1 MKENL
6 HDIDKLFT
14 AAINNHQESPSESVW
29 DAIDQHLD
37 KNKVVDIN
45 RKYIQLKRTAV
56 VLLILLLGFGAYTLS
71 TWTRNKETAKSDNTK
86 NIEQKNT
93 RDIITY
99 TENNQDNISSAN
111 AEDRG
116 KNHQNNQQKNSS
128 GTLTDVKNKQAK
140 IIITDAINKNEK
152 YQNNQQK
159 NTTKT
164 LSGSVNKQD
173 KIIVLPYIIA
183 EKNME
188 IKTPDKISGRQ
199 RQNKKGMDGFASAYL
214 KLPVTAYTGSSIQ
227 KRKYDLL
234 ASSGKKIIID
244 KRKQKT
250 IITGAGYAEAENK
263 IPGLSLI
270 DNENESAQKPADLP
284 LIIPETIKALP
295 DNSLKKFFFPDS
307 YYLPDYLTFHA
318 PSPKTVKIKKAAF
331 FAATIFFAPNISFNH
346 ISDDKQEHR
355 PGRPDNDDDRDKIKK
370 TEQDQSS
377 ASFGMLIDY
386 SINKNWSLQSG
397 VAISNKTIIIDPKK
411 IYADFDNSGNVK
423 YRYNFS
429 SGYLFLVSKSATNPV
444 VGDSL
449 QAFESTNTL
458 QYISVPLGVKYS
470 YAFKKIDLFA
480 SAGASINILTKGK
493 IKTEIENGAAKQLCT
508 SNKINGL
515 KSAYFGAYAGIGVAY
530 NITPHIALS
539 FMPAFNFALTSGT
552 KDARVKTYPYM
563 ISMAAGIRYKL

>member
-14 AAINNHQESPSESVW
+14 AAINDHQESPSESVW

-37 KNKVVDIN
+37 KNKAVDIN

-71 TWTRNKETAKSDNTK
+71 TWTRNKETAKPDNTK

-93 RDIITY
+93 RGTITY
-99 TENNQDNISSAN
+99 TENKQDNILIAN
-111 AEDRG
+111 AADSGET
-116 KNHQNNQQKNSS
+116 HQNKQQKNSS
-128 GTLTDVKNKQAK
+128 GTLTDVKNIQGK
-140 IIITDAINKNEK
+140 IIITDAINKDKK
-152 YQNNQQK
+152 YQNNVQQH
-159 NTTKT
+159 TTET
-164 LSGSVNKQD
+164 FSGSVNKQD
-173 KIIVLPYIIA
+173 KIIVLPAIIA
-183 EKNME
+183 EKNNE

-199 RQNKKGMDGFASAYL
+199 RQNKKEMGRFARVYL
-214 KLPVTAYTGSSIQ
+214 KLPVAADTGSSIQ
-227 KRKYDLL
+227 KQKEILL
-234 ASSGKKIIID
+234 ASSGKKIIIE

-250 IITGAGYAEAENK
+250 IGTGAGYVEAANE
-263 IPGLSLI
+263 IPGLSSVN
-270 DNENESAQKPADLP
+270 NENEEAEEPYNLT

-295 DNSLKKFFFPDS
+295 DNPIKKFFFPDS
-307 YYLPDYLTFHA
+307 YYLPDYLTFNPLSHKA
-318 PSPKTVKIKKAAF
+318 VKIKKAGS

-355 PGRPDNDDDRDKIKK
+355 PGRPDNDDDRDKIRK

-386 SINKNWSLQSG
+386 SMNKNWSLQSG
-397 VAISNKTIIIDPKK
+397 VAISNKTIIIDPKR

-458 QYISVPLGVKYS
+458 QYLSVPMGVKYS

-480 SAGASINILTKGK
+480 SVGASVNILTKGK